1 MIRSHTHEV
10 CSETIKKNLPFQKT
24 TTSGSFK
31 MIIFTRSLMDTSE
44 LTGETLRGCEFFFHR
59 SDDEKFQWSFK
70 IKVDFKMFKNCTLK
84 STLISS

>member
-1 MIRSHTHEV
+1 MMILSFDHFKRTYVIRSHTHEV

-44 LTGETLRGCEFFFHR
+44 LTGETLRGCEFFSEVR
-59 SDDEKFQWSFK
+59 R
-70 IKVDFKMFKNCTLK
+70 
-84 STLISS
+84 